1 MLYYWYLLRLWRYKG
16 HCPQK
21 HTELLHFRSMW
32 SYLGKF
38 NEDLI
43 EIYDVKEDRSYH
55 LRRLWQLLMLTTIM
69 RPDWPPPSGT
79 GILIVAMQLILHSV
93 VTLWKKTFWGN
104 NLELAHSCDSAWRD
118 VILRKVVFIF
128 NFPFLH
134 DLLIAIFIGKIW
146 NTSYQ
151 YGSCYKWIWC
161 FKLWTILKLFI
172 EWCIITSFPQNLHFR
187 PN

>member
-38 NEDLI
+38 NEGLI

-79 GILIVAMQLILHSV
+79 GILIVAMQLILSI
-93 VTLWKKTFWGN
+93 VTLLSKLFEEPRKQPV
-104 NLELAHSCDSAWRD
+104 LAHSCDSAWHD
-118 VILRKVVFIF
+118 MILRKVVFIF

-134 DLLIAIFIGKIW
+134 DLLIAIFIGIIW
-146 NTSYQ
+146 NALYQ

-161 FKLWTILKLFI
+161 FKLWTISK
-172 EWCIITSFPQNLHFR
+172 EWCIITSFPKNLHLR